1 MLPKCFY
8 KMGGETSPI
17 IRRKLYSD
25 KYPNGIDVSN
35 RGAFSVSDTLE
46 FIITVPRHLG
56 AAGVVLRIAAD
67 GEDYFDI
74 PFEEFDSNAEEVIY
88 TLKLLLNDLCKN
100 KDGGLYY
107 YEFLFLRGWHTL
119 FTDSINNVDFDLK
132 ECNSNR
138 FRLLIHSSDF
148 KTPDWFKQK
157 AMYHIFVDR
166 YAKSK
171 SNIRVRDDAE
181 INQDWYNGIPQFA
194 EFPGAFVKNNMFF
207 GGTLDGIVEKLPEIQ
222 SLGIGTIYLSPVFE
236 AYSNHKY
243 DTGNYEKVDEM
254 FGGEAAFDR
263 LIVEA
268 KKYGIKIILDGVFN
282 HTGDNSKYFN
292 RYGKYNELGAYQS
305 LDSEFYDWYTF
316 KDYPTSYDCWWNIE
330 ILPRLN
336 SDNEKCR
343 EYLAGKS
350 GIGASYVKRSI
361 GGWRLDVA
369 DELSDVFLEKFR
381 QSVKDVSE
389 DAIIIGEV
397 WENAADKI
405 AYGKRRH
412 YFNGKQLDSV
422 MNYPLRN
429 GILDFVMHED
439 AESLYNVLVE
449 LYSSYPKCVCDCLM
463 NLLGTHDTERV
474 LTVLA
479 DAGTDMMTNQELS
492 TFKMSEE
499 QYNIARRRLMLASV
513 IQYTVYGVPSL
524 FYGDE
529 AGIQGG
535 RDPFCRMPYPWG
547 REDKCLLEH
556 YRKLGT
562 IRSNEN
568 VFNGGDF
575 EITNLANGFI
585 AYERLKDDARVL
597 IVANSSSISHSL
609 SLDGEWI
616 DLMSGVK
623 YCNEVEVAPITALIL
638 KK

>member
-1 MLPKCFY
+1 MLPKCLY
-8 KMGGETSPI
+8 NVGDGKLLTISKKM
-17 IRRKLYSD
+17 YSD
-25 KYPNGIDVSN
+25 EHPQGIDASH
-35 RGAFSVSDTLE
+35 RGAFAVSDTIE
-46 FIITVPRHLG
+46 FSITVPRLLG

-74 PFEEFDSNAEEVIY
+74 PCEEQVSNFDETIY
-88 TLKLLLNDLCKN
+88 TLKLVLSDLCKN

-119 FTDSINNVDFDLK
+119 FTDSVNNVDFDLR
-132 ECNSNR
+132 ESNANR
-138 FRLLIHSSDF
+138 FRLLIHRSDF

-157 AMYHIFVDR
+157 IMYHIFVDR
-166 YAKSK
+166 YAKGT
-171 SNIRVRDDAE
+171 NDIYIRDDAE
-181 INQDWYNGIPQFA
+181 LNSDWNNGIPQFA
-194 EFPGAFVKNNMFF
+194 EYPGAFVKNNMFF
-207 GGTLDGIVEKLPEIQ
+207 GGTLYGICDKLGELNA
-222 SLGIGTIYLSPVFE
+222 LGVGTLYLSPIFE

-243 DTGNYEKVDEM
+243 DTGNYENIDAM
-254 FGGEAAFDR
+254 FGGDSAFDR
-263 LIVEA
+263 LVSEA
-268 KKYGIKIILDGVFN
+268 EKYGIKIILDGVFN
-282 HTGDNSKYFN
+282 HTGDDSKYFN
-292 RYGKYNELGAYQS
+292 RYSKYDSIGAYQS
-305 LDSEFYDWYTF
+305 RESEYYDWFTF
-316 KDYPTSYDCWWNIE
+316 KEHPNSYDCWWNIE

-336 SDNEKCR
+336 SDNDKCR
-343 EYLAGKS
+343 EYFAGKS
-350 GIGASYVKRSI
+350 GIGASYVKRLT

-369 DELSDVFLEKFR
+369 DELSERFLEEFR
-381 QSVKDVSE
+381 QSVKTVSE

-405 AYGKRRH
+405 SYGKRRH

-429 GILDFVMHED
+429 GIIDFVMHED
-439 AESLYNVLVE
+439 SESLYNVLVE

-463 NLLGTHDTERV
+463 NLLGTHDTERI

-492 TFKMSEE
+492 TFKLNDE
-499 QYNIARRRLMLASV
+499 QYHIARRRLMLASV

-535 RDPFCRMPYPWG
+535 HDPFCRMPYPWG
-547 REDKCLLEH
+547 KEDKCLLEH

-562 IRSNEN
+562 IRSNES

-623 YCNEVEVAPITALIL
+623 YCNKVEVAPITALIL